1 MTTEELADLERKDP
15 EQYARMLTRSYDILS
30 NAGAHYVID
39 GQRKNIDL
47 RSSFE
52 LSLPLLTL
60 INFPLF

>member
-39 GQRKNIDL
+39 GQRERTHNTI
-47 RSSFE
+47 RTSG
-52 LSLPLLTL
+52 PLV
-60 INFPLF
+60 